1 MLIRTLL
8 SLAFLSLLTG
18 TLEAK
23 DDPFV
28 GKWQLNR
35 AKSNLTGMQLKIED
49 LGANKYKITNGDVST
64 TITAD
69 GTDQNDQFGD
79 TVSIAPKGST
89 NWRMVIK
96 RGGKVVSSMTHTLL
110 PDGVTQTIKGTDNK
124 PDGSTSDYEV
134 ELKRVGGGTGWSG
147 TWEEVK
153 ERDAS
158 LHELDIEGYE
168 DTGLTFKSPD
178 YADTVSMKFDGKDY
192 KEAGPDE
199 ASGGLFSGKRA
210 DEHSLELTFKMK
222 DQIIENRRYLVSPDG
237 RTLTITTHQSGQP
250 HDQVSV
256 YDKL

>member
-1 MLIRTLL
+1 MLKRTLL
-8 SLAFLSLLTG
+8 TLAILCFLTG

-28 GKWQLNR
+28 GRWKLNR
-35 AKSNLTGMQLKIED
+35 AKSNLIGMQLKIED

-69 GTDQNDQFGD
+69 GTDQDDQFGD
-79 TVSIAPKGST
+79 TVSIAPEGST
-89 NWRMVIK
+89 AWKMVIK

-110 PDGVTQTIKGTDNK
+110 PDGTTQTIKGTDTK
-124 PDGSTSDYEV
+124 PDGSTSDFEV
-134 ELKRVGGGTGWSG
+134 ELKRVSGGTGWNG
-147 TWEEVK
+147 TWEEIK
-153 ERDAS
+153 EKDAS
-158 LHELDIEGYE
+158 SHELDIEVYE

-178 YADTVSMKFDGKDY
+178 YPDTVSMKFDGKDY
-192 KEAGPDE
+192 KETGPEE

-222 DQIIENRRYLVSPDG
+222 DQILENRKYLVSPDG
-237 RTLTITTHQSGQP
+237 KILTITTHQPGQP

-256 YDKL
+256 YDRL